1 MVFPTMVVLLHGRF
15 KPGPRLMDAQPNGRQ
30 IRQPQGA
37 AMSLHQW
44 DQSQAMPQQG
54 LAVLLQGGQGCIHPK
69 DKGSIVMP

>member
-15 KPGPRLMDAQPNGRQ
+15 KPGPRLMDALTNRGQM
-30 IRQPQGA
+30 RQPQGA

-54 LAVLLQGGQGCIHPK
+54 LAVLFQGGQGCIHPK

>member
-1 MVFPTMVVLLHGRF
+1 MVFPTMVVLLHGHF
-15 KPGPRLMDAQPNGRQ
+15 KPGPRLMDALPNGRQ

>member
-1 MVFPTMVVLLHGRF
+1 MVFPVMVVLLHGCF
-15 KPGPRLMDAQPNGRQ
+15 KPGPRLMDALPNRGQ
-30 IRQPQGA
+30 MRQPQGA

-54 LAVLLQGGQGCIHPK
+54 LAVLFQGGQGCIHPK